1 MAKLNCKASRMCRTF
16 KSAKCL
22 KLSFK
27 PSMGGGC
34 LQRQVKA
41 KRIKVFKTRLCYMRP
56 CLPQCPPA
64 YLHTY
69 KKSRQ
74 SVGIRAE
81 GHRGCRVEINLRA
94 GYTTKECWWL
104 PEARLATPQKRF
116 SQILVSLVHV
126 F

>member
-1 MAKLNCKASRMCRTF
+1 MLAKLSCKALRMCRTF

-22 KLSFK
+22 KLSFR

-34 LQRQVKA
+34 PQRQVKA
-41 KRIKVFKTRLCYMRP
+41 KRIKVFKAGLCYMRP

-74 SVGIRAE
+74 SGYQGRRPQRMPC
-81 GHRGCRVEINLRA
+81 GNKPQSRVHNQ
-94 GYTTKECWWL
+94 GV
-104 PEARLATPQKRF
+104 
-116 SQILVSLVHV
+116 LVVT
-126 F
+126 